1 MPRLWHKIFIIQVNA
16 PHITVEST
24 FMESFSSLI
33 NRDLGKKTRELAR
46 LTQILRACLP
56 QNCQQ
61 HVSVAGIRD
70 QQLILITDS
79 PVWVSRL
86 RMYTQHML
94 DMLAQ
99 HSQTRIS
106 QIRIK
111 QSPPRMPMKKE
122 KPKKFRRLSDNT
134 STMIAQTADTIADPE
149 LQQALYKLSRNT
161 TGGK

>member
-1 MPRLWHKIFIIQVNA
+1 
-16 PHITVEST
+16 
-24 FMESFSSLI
+24 MESFSSLI
-33 NRDLGKKTRELAR
+33 NRDLSTKAQELAN
-46 LTQILRACLP
+46 LTRILRACLP

-61 HVSVAGIRD
+61 HVSVAGMRD

-94 DMLAQ
+94 EMLSQ
-99 HSQTRIS
+99 HSHVRVS

-111 QSPPRMPMKKE
+111 QSPPRMPKKKPE
-122 KPKKFRRLSDNT
+122 PKKLRRLSDNT
-134 STMIAQTADTIADPE
+134 STMIAQTAESIADPE